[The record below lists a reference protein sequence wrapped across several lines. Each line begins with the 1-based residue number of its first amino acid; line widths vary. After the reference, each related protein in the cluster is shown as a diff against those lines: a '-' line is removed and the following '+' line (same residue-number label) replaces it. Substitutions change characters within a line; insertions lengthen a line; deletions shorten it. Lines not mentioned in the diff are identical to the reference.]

1 MKLLLIAS
9 SGLLLLA
16 IQASTCEAIKPTE
29 PKQATEPTVRT
40 QKYGDTKVESLAAP
54 DSGP

>member
-9 SGLLLLA
+9 SGVLLLA